1 MKNLKNK
8 SRKSTQV
15 QEVDVYSRFS
25 ESNLEFVSIQ
35 DEREV
40 IAAMRYSQEKE
51 FFNQEREFYE
61 QNH

>member
-1 MKNLKNK
+1 MKNKVK
-8 SRKSTQV
+8 KTRQV
-15 QEVDVYSRFS
+15 KEIDVYSRFS
-25 ESNLEFVSIQ
+25 ENNLEFVNIQ

-51 FFNQEREFYE
+51 FFNQEREYYE

>member
-1 MKNLKNK
+1 LKNK
-8 SRKSTQV
+8 AKKARQTQ
-15 QEVDVYSRFS
+15 EIDVYSRFS
-25 ESNLEFVSIQ
+25 ESNLEFVTER

-51 FFNQEREFYE
+51 FFNQEREYYE

>member
-1 MKNLKNK
+1 MKNK
-8 SRKSTQV
+8 SKETRQT

>member
-1 MKNLKNK
+1 MKNKLKK
-8 SRKSTQV
+8 TRQV
-15 QEVDVYSRFS
+15 SEIDVYSRFS
-25 ESNLEFVSIQ
+25 ETNLEFVNVQ

-51 FFNQEREFYE
+51 FFNQEREYYD

>member
-1 MKNLKNK
+1 LKNK
-8 SRKSTQV
+8 SKETRQT

>member
-1 MKNLKNK
+1 MKNKTKKRNVSK
-8 SRKSTQV
+8 
-15 QEVDVYSRFS
+15 EIDVYSRFS
-25 ESNLEFVSIQ
+25 ESNLEFVSVN

-40 IAAMRYSQEKE
+40 IASMRYSQEKE

>member
-1 MKNLKNK
+1 LKNK
-8 SRKSTQV
+8 VKKTRQV
-15 QEVDVYSRFS
+15 NEVDVYSRFS
-25 ESNLEFVSIQ
+25 ESNLEFVNVH

>member
-1 MKNLKNK
+1 MKNKVK
-8 SRKSTQV
+8 KTRQTQ
-15 QEVDVYSRFS
+15 QVDVYSRFS
-25 ESNLEFVSIQ
+25 ESNLEFVNVQ

-51 FFNQEREFYE
+51 FFNREREYYE

>member
-1 MKNLKNK
+1 MKNK
-8 SRKSTQV
+8 SKKTRQT

-25 ESNLEFVSIQ
+25 ETNLEFVSIQ

-51 FFNQEREFYE
+51 FFNHEREYYD

>member
-1 MKNLKNK
+1 MKNKVK
-8 SRKSTQV
+8 KTRQV

-40 IAAMRYSQEKE
+40 IAAMRYSQEME
-51 FFNQEREFYE
+51 FFNQEREYYD

>member
-1 MKNLKNK
+1 MKNNSKK
-8 SRKSTQV
+8 TRQTK
-15 QEVDVYSRFS
+15 EIDVYSRFS
-25 ESNLEFVSIQ
+25 ESNLEFVNVH

-51 FFNQEREFYE
+51 FFNREREYYE